1 MELITLC
8 DGIQLQAEIRE
19 QVMEYGNSADF
30 RRRTSAREGLKRM
43 ETEGQ
48 ARAELE
54 GILEPD
60 PGKIKMLTCMLLC
73 GAEQYSWYE
82 EKGIPETVFW
92 DTMGCFTRF
101 IKECREKTGA
111 YAFDREWWTARQTSG
126 KVFRIGALEY
136 ERKERDGRK
145 EIGIHIPSDAVLT
158 RENCDV
164 SMEKAKAFFCK
175 HFPEHQDSEYVCH
188 SWLLAPELKDLLPPD
203 SRILDF
209 QSRFRILEVDYL
221 SRGYV
226 EWVFKRTGD
235 TVSEFPEDTL
245 LQRRMKRHL
254 LEGGKVGN
262 GFGVWKG

>member
-1 MELITLC
+1 MDLITLC

-30 RRRTSAREGLKRM
+30 RRKTSAREGLKRM

-111 YAFDREWWTARQTSG
+111 YAFDREWWTARQISG
-126 KVFRIGALEY
+126 KLFRIGALEY

-145 EIGIHIPSDAVLT
+145 EISMHIPSQTGAAESCAGPCPVGL
-158 RENCDV
+158 
-164 SMEKAKAFFCK
+164 
-175 HFPEHQDSEYVCH
+175 EHAGWPWGQS
-188 SWLLAPELKDLLPPD
+188 LPMD
-203 SRILDF
+203 SR
-209 QSRFRILEVDYL
+209 QLEGTADYL
-221 SRGYV
+221 PHGPGRQCGYCIRFSKWSRRLCGQ
-226 EWVFKRTGD
+226 
-235 TVSEFPEDTL
+235 TL
-245 LQRRMKRHL
+245 
-254 LEGGKVGN
+254 
-262 GFGVWKG
+262 